1 MEQVNIMLQN
11 IMDGMPPKNDWMEGL
26 LQVNQAERQ
35 MLLEV
40 AGKVRDKYHGRE
52 IHLRAIIEFS
62 SYCRQKCAYC
72 GINGSNS
79 RLQRF
84 RMSSEE
90 IVAAANEAYSAGYQT
105 VILQSGEDM
114 TYTGLEMAKIIG
126 KIKAAGDIAI
136 TVSIGERSR
145 EDYRIMREAGADR
158 YLLKHETCDPKLYEI
173 LHPGMTLTNRLRCAG
188 WLKELGYQLGGGFM
202 VGLPGQDIYRLAE
215 DICLLKTL
223 DVEMAG
229 IGPFIHHPD
238 TPLADCPDGDP
249 ELVLRAVAVARLY
262 LPQVHLPVTTALST
276 TDKAYADLALESGAN
291 VIMRKVEPYA
301 YRKMYEIYPKAV
313 SETGTVTEERTALV
327 KWLQEKGFTVSGGRG
342 DGMLSGRKESDF
354 SNFAD

>member
-1 MEQVNIMLQN
+1 MEQVNIILQS
-11 IMDGMPPKNDWMEGL
+11 IIDGIQPKNDWMESL
-26 LQVNQAERQ
+26 LQVNQVERQ
-35 MLLEV
+35 MLLE
-40 AGKVRDKYHGRE
+40 AARRVRDKYHGRE

-79 RLQRF
+79 QLQRF
-84 RMSSEE
+84 RMSAEE
-90 IVAAANEAYSAGYQT
+90 IVAAANEAYHAGYRT

-114 TYTGLEMAKIIG
+114 TYSGMDLAKIIE

-158 YLLKHETCDPKLYEI
+158 YLLKHETCDSKLYAA

-202 VGLPGQDIYRLAE
+202 VGLPGQDIRRLAE
-215 DICLLKTL
+215 DIRLLKTL
-223 DVEMAG
+223 EVEMAG

-249 ELVLRAVAVARLY
+249 EMVLRAVAVARLY
-262 LPQVHLPVTTALST
+262 LPEVHLPVTTALST
-276 TDKAYADLALESGAN
+276 TDKGYADLALESGAN

-313 SETGTVTEERTALV
+313 SETGTVEEERNKLMSWLKEKDFLV
-327 KWLQEKGFTVSGGRG
+327 ADSRG
-342 DGMLSGRKESDF
+342 DGMLTSRT
-354 SNFAD
+354 